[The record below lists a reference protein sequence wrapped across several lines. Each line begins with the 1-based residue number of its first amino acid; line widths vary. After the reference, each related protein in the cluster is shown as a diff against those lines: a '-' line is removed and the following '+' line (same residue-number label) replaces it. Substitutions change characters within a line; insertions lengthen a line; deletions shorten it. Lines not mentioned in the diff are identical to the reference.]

1 MLPSSI
7 AITVAGTASPSGVK
21 ICVMP
26 AFVPNIPSDGTPAR
40 AETLNLR
47 LLLEQQRVCPTQG
60 KERPITAV
68 CMVADMFGSVQR
80 DYSPVGE
87 DSARRISP
95 GWLPTWNYWSCKP
108 FHFCAPRR
116 QGLGSALSNL
126 KLYYQPKC
134 STRCHNPKPHC

>member
-40 AETLNLR
+40 AETVNLR
-47 LLLEQQRVCPTQG
+47 LLLGQQRVCLTQG
-60 KERPITAV
+60 KERPNTAV

-80 DYSPVGE
+80 DYLLRLAEVQDFSRLFANLELLV
-87 DSARRISP
+87 
-95 GWLPTWNYWSCKP
+95 LQNVP
-108 FHFCAPRR
+108 F
-116 QGLGSALSNL
+116 LSALT
-126 KLYYQPKC
+126 P
-134 STRCHNPKPHC
+134 